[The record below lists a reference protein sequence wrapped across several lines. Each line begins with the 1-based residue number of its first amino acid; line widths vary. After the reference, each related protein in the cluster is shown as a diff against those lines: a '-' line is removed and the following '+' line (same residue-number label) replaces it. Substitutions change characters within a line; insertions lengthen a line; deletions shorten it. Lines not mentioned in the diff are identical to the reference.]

1 MPPDIQQKIFDPFF
15 TTKAPGKGTGLGLS
29 TVYSIIKHH
38 HGFISLNSIVGEGTV
53 FQIYIPASSDA
64 ATTTVPSLTE
74 SIPQG
79 NNEIILVVD
88 DEVAIQQI
96 CEETLRFYNYDVFTA
111 NNGAEC
117 IAKFIQK
124 GMKCTVVLMDMMMP
138 VMGGKTAGAAIRKI
152 DPNIRIVG
160 MSGLMTETLDEND
173 ERIFDHFLRK
183 PFTGK
188 ELMDALQ
195 KVIAQ

>member
-1 MPPDIQQKIFDPFF
+1 
-15 TTKAPGKGTGLGLS
+15 
-29 TVYSIIKHH
+29 
-38 HGFISLNSIVGEGTV
+38 
-53 FQIYIPASSDA
+53 
-64 ATTTVPSLTE
+64 
-74 SIPQG
+74 
-79 NNEIILVVD
+79 
-88 DEVAIQQI
+88 
-96 CEETLRFYNYDVFTA
+96 
-111 NNGAEC
+111 
-117 IAKFIQK
+117 
-124 GMKCTVVLMDMMMP
+124 MDMMMP

>member
-29 TVYSIIKHH
+29 TVYTIVKHH
-38 HGFISLNSIVGEGTV
+38 HGFISMNSIVGEGTV
-53 FQIYIPASSDA
+53 FQIYIPASSEV
-64 ATTTVPSLTE
+64 ATTTVPSLPE

-79 NNEIILVVD
+79 NKESILVVD

-96 CEETLRFYNYDVFTA
+96 CEETLRFYNYDVITA

-117 IAKFIQK
+117 ISKFIQK